1 MMNSKY
7 FKSVL
12 DTLKKKYG
20 FSFNINDTIQQA
32 EDKLSDVNTFRYI
45 TKANGSHLAANVIDF
60 LKEKEEHDKV
70 ENYKDEIKLKKGEK

>member
-1 MMNSKY
+1 MMKNKY

-12 DTLKKKYG
+12 DILKKKYG

-32 EDKLSDVNTFRYI
+32 EDKIENVNAFKYI
-45 TKANGSHLAANVIDF
+45 TKTNGNHLAANVVDF

-70 ENYKDEIKLKKGEK
+70 ENYKDEIKLNGGE

>member
-1 MMNSKY
+1 MMKSKY

-20 FSFNINDTIQQA
+20 FSFNINDTMQEV
-32 EDKLSDVNTFRYI
+32 EDKLNDVNTFRYI
-45 TKANGSHLAANVIDF
+45 TKTNCNHLAKNVIDF

-70 ENYKDEIKLKKGEK
+70 ENWKDEIKLNKGEK